1 MLFHFIK
8 LVYTQI
14 LILIFLF
21 TSNFL
26 FAQEI
31 ATSDNLTSGDKSS
44 NSSNLTS
51 TNNRDK
57 DDNKSSIS
65 SNLTSTNNRD
75 KNDDKSSNSSNLT
88 STNNRDK
95 NDNKTNGVSDES
107 SVNEILVTGS
117 RLSSQASV
125 DMPGVNIITSDDIE
139 NIQPTSVTSLLR
151 TLPSVSIT
159 EYGAGKAS
167 TIRLRGALSEHTL
180 VMVDGVIVN
189 DPTNIG
195 NVADLS
201 TLSLEDIERVEVIS
215 DSVSSVGFG
224 GMGGVVNI
232 VTKKG
237 DGKLSATVHLDTSV
251 FLDEFNGGASIGA
264 GNDNFSYKV
273 SYSKL
278 YVDAMSVLTNTAND
292 NDPEIDAT
300 SRDNVVIKIAF
311 QPIQHFKNEFVL
323 NYVDMFADIDGGG
336 SPNGDNP
343 EFTQGSNRVATKYT
357 TSYLIKDMFEPKLSF
372 YYTYNQREYRDSFSN
387 SSFVFRNNDYISH
400 SAGVDFETNIKIK
413 KLFKVLVGT
422 SYQFNM
428 MDLRTEESV
437 FSAGNEVYDE
447 RLDID
452 GKILSR
458 FSVFSEAQAYLF
470 DSLTLKL
477 SGRVDNS
484 GGSDFFGTY
493 KVSALYNLK
502 YLRTKFRGTVGTG
515 YNPASLFQLFDP
527 IYGNRGLEDEKS
539 FGYQVGVLSE
549 IVKEI
554 LFLSI
559 DFYDNYYKNL
569 IDGSSGVYEN
579 AGDVRIYGVEVAG
592 EYYPIDTIAIK
603 LGYVYSFPYD
613 KSKQKEMLR
622 VPNNKVTGS
631 FFWEIISGLH
641 VGAEIAYVGERYDSG
656 YIILDD
662 YFLLNLN
669 VRYKLN
675 DNIELILKGTNVTN
689 ADYEE
694 ALGYESYGA
703 RVYFGAKFKI

>member
-1 MLFHFIK
+1 MLLHFIK
-8 LVYTQI
+8 IVHRQT

-21 TSNFL
+21 ISNFL
-26 FAQEI
+26 YAQEI
-31 ATSDNLTSGDKSS
+31 TISDNLSVGDTSQEIS
-44 NSSNLTS
+44 NSTS
-51 TNNRDK
+51 TNNNTGN
-57 DDNKSSIS
+57 DNQSSIRS
-65 SNLTSTNNRD
+65 DTASTNSSTD
-75 KNDDKSSNSSNLT
+75 NDNQSV
-88 STNNRDK
+88 
-95 NDNKTNGVSDES
+95 DNKTAISKSIVSDDS
-107 SVNEILVTGS
+107 GVDEILVTGS

-125 DMPGVNIITSDDIE
+125 DMPGVTIITSDDIE

-159 EYGAGKAS
+159 EYGVGKAS
-167 TIRLRGALSEHTL
+167 TIRLRGAFSEHTL
-180 VMVDGVIVN
+180 VMVDGVVIN

-201 TLSLEDIERVEVIS
+201 TLSLEDIERVEIVS
-215 DSVSSVGFG
+215 DSVSSAGFG

-237 DGKLSATVHLDTSV
+237 DGKLSATIHLDTSV
-251 FLDEFNGGASIGA
+251 LLDEFNGGATLGA
-264 GNDNFSYKV
+264 GNDNFSYKI

-278 YVDAMSVLTNTAND
+278 YADAMSVLKNSASDT
-292 NDPEIDAT
+292 DPEIDST
-300 SRDNVVIKIAF
+300 SRDNVVVNISF
-311 QPIQHFKNEFVL
+311 QPIKHFKNQFVL
-323 NYVDMFADIDGGG
+323 NYVDMLADIDGGG

-343 EFTQGSNRVATKYT
+343 EFTQDSNRVATKYT

-372 YYTYNQREYRDSFSN
+372 YYTYNKRMYKDTFSN
-387 SSFVFRNNDYISH
+387 SGFIFRNNDYISH
-400 SAGVDFETNIKIK
+400 TAGVDFETNIKIK
-413 KLFKVLVGT
+413 KIFKILVGT
-422 SYQFNM
+422 SYQFNI
-428 MDLRTEESV
+428 MDLKTEESKFV
-437 FSAGNEVYDE
+437 GGDEVYED

-452 GKILSR
+452 GETIAR

-477 SGRVDNS
+477 SGRADNT

-493 KVSALYNLK
+493 KVSGLYNLK
-502 YLRTKFRGTVGTG
+502 YIRTKFRGTVGTG
-515 YNPASLFQLFDP
+515 YNPASLFQIFDP
-527 IYGNRGLEDEKS
+527 TYGNRSLKDEKS
-539 FGYQVGVLSE
+539 FGYQVGVVSE
-549 IVKEI
+549 IVKEM
-554 LFLSI
+554 LFISV
-559 DFYDNYYKNL
+559 DFYDNYYENL
-569 IDGSSGVYEN
+569 ISGSSGVYEN
-579 AGDVRIYGVEVAG
+579 AGDVRIYGVEVSG
-592 EYYPIDTIAIK
+592 EYYPIEQITMK
-603 LGYVYSFPYD
+603 LGYVYSYPYD
-613 KSKQKEMLR
+613 KGKNKELMR